1 MIFLASLRKE
11 LMEHWRT
18 SRFMVLAI
26 VLTLFG
32 LISPLLAKNIPEIL
46 KAVPGGEQFAGL
58 VPTPTITDAISQY
71 IKNISQ
77 FGIFLALL
85 LSMGAVV
92 NEKEKGTAALVLV
105 KPLPRGIFI
114 LSKFLS
120 LVIIFFISLLL
131 AGMGGYYYTTLI
143 FSQPDISAWITL
155 NLFLWLVMLVY
166 IAITLLFSTLVRS
179 QAAAI
184 GLSFGT
190 LLLLAAIGAVPS
202 IANWLP
208 NQLINW
214 GASLFNPMP
223 ISAWPAL
230 WTSLTIIFFCLFT
243 AWLAL
248 NRQEL

>member
-32 LISPLLAKNIPEIL
+32 LISPLLAKYTTEIL
-46 KAVPGGEQFAGL
+46 KAVPGAEQFAGL
-58 VPTPTITDAISQY
+58 VPTPTMIDAISQY
-71 IKNISQ
+71 IKNIGQ
-77 FGIFLALL
+77 FGILLALL

-105 KPLPRGIFI
+105 KPLPRGFFI
-114 LSKFLS
+114 LSKYLS
-120 LVIIFFISLLL
+120 LAIIFLISLLL
-131 AGMGGYYYTTLI
+131 AGIGGYYYTALI
-143 FSQPDISAWITL
+143 FGPPDLNAWISL
-155 NLFLWLVMLVY
+155 NLLIWVVMLVY
-166 IAITLLFSTLVRS
+166 SAITLLFSTLMKS

-184 GLSFGT
+184 GLAFAT
-190 LLLLAAIGAVPS
+190 LLLMAVIGALPA

-214 GASLFNPMP
+214 GASLFNQTPLT
-223 ISAWPAL
+223 AWPAL
-230 WTSLTIIFFCLFT
+230 WISLAIIFISLFT
-243 AWLAL
+243 AWMAI

>member
-18 SRFMVLAI
+18 SRFMVLLM

-32 LISPLLAKNIPEIL
+32 LISPLLAKYIPEIL

-58 VPTPTITDAISQY
+58 VPTPTMIDAISQY
-71 IKNISQ
+71 IKNIGQ
-77 FGIFLALL
+77 FGILLALL

-120 LVIIFFISLLL
+120 LVIIFFFSLLL
-131 AGMGGYYYTTLI
+131 AGMGGFYYTTLI
-143 FSQPDISAWITL
+143 FSPPDLSAWISL
-155 NLFLWLVMLVY
+155 NSLIWLVMLVY
-166 IAITLLFSTLVRS
+166 AAITLLFSTLMKS

-184 GLSFGT
+184 GLAFAT
-190 LLLLAAIGAVPS
+190 LLLFAVIGALPS
-202 IANWLP
+202 IANLLP

-214 GASLFNPMP
+214 GASLFSPTP
-223 ISAWPAL
+223 ISAWLAL
-230 WTSLTIIFFCLFT
+230 WISLAIIFVSLFT

>member
-32 LISPLLAKNIPEIL
+32 LISPLLAKYIPEIL

-58 VPTPTITDAISQY
+58 VPTPTMTDAISQY
-71 IKNISQ
+71 IKNIGQ
-77 FGIFLALL
+77 FGILLALL

-105 KPLPRGIFI
+105 KPLPRGFFIF
-114 LSKFLS
+114 SKFLS

-131 AGMGGYYYTTLI
+131 AGMGGYYYTALI
-143 FSQPDISAWITL
+143 FSPPDLSAWIGL
-155 NLFLWLVMLVY
+155 NLLMWLVMLVY
-166 IAITLLFSTLVRS
+166 VAITLLFSTLMKS

-184 GLSFGT
+184 GLAFAS
-190 LLLLAAIGAVPS
+190 LLILAAIGAAPS
-202 IANWLP
+202 FAKLLP

-214 GASLFNPMP
+214 GASLLSPTP
-223 ISAWPAL
+223 VSAWPAL
-230 WTSLTIIFFCLFT
+230 WVSLAIIFICLFT
-243 AWLAL
+243 ACLAL
-248 NRQEL
+248 NRQEF

>member
-11 LMEHWRT
+11 LVEHLRT
-18 SRFMVLAI
+18 SRFLVLAAVFI
-26 VLTLFG
+26 LFG
-32 LISPLLAKNIPEIL
+32 LTSPLIAKFIPEIL

-58 VPTPTITDAISQY
+58 MPTPTMADAINQY
-71 IKNISQ
+71 IKNIGQ
-77 FGIFLALL
+77 FGILLAFL

-105 KPLPRGIFI
+105 KPLPRGFFI
-114 LSKFLS
+114 LSKFLG
-120 LVIIFFISLLL
+120 LVFIFFIGISL
-131 AGMGGYYYTTLI
+131 AGLGGYYYTSLI
-143 FSQPDISAWITL
+143 FSPPDLSAWIL
-155 NLFLWLVMLVY
+155 MNLLMCLLFLVY
-166 IAITLLFSTLVRS
+166 VAITLLFSTLMRS
-179 QAAAI
+179 QAAVI

-190 LLLLAAIGAVPS
+190 LLLMAGIGAIPS
-202 IANWLP
+202 VANYLP

-214 GASLFNPMP
+214 GASLLGSTP

-230 WTSLTIIFFCLFT
+230 WISLTIILICLVT

>member
-18 SRFMVLAI
+18 SRFMVLLM

-32 LISPLLAKNIPEIL
+32 LISPLLAKYIPEIL

-58 VPTPTITDAISQY
+58 VPTPTIIDAISQY
-71 IKNISQ
+71 IKNIGQ
-77 FGIFLALL
+77 FGILLALL

-131 AGMGGYYYTTLI
+131 AGMGGFYFTALI
-143 FSQPDISAWITL
+143 FSQPDLSAWISL
-155 NLFLWLVMLVY
+155 NSLIWLVMLVY
-166 IAITLLFSTLVRS
+166 AAITLLFSTLMKS

-184 GLSFGT
+184 GLGFAT
-190 LLLLAAIGAVPS
+190 LLLLAVISALPS
-202 IANWLP
+202 FANWLP

-214 GASLFNPMP
+214 GASLFSPTP

-230 WTSLTIIFFCLFT
+230 WVSLAIIVISLLT
-243 AWLAL
+243 AWAAL

>member
-1 MIFLASLRKE
+1 MIFLSSIRKE

-18 SRFMVLAI
+18 SRLLVLAA
-26 VLTLFG
+26 VFTLFG
-32 LISPLLAKNIPEIL
+32 LTSPLLAKYIPEIL
-46 KAVPGGEQFAGL
+46 KALPGGEQFAGL
-58 VPTPTITDAISQY
+58 VPTPTMADAIAQY
-71 IKNISQ
+71 IKNIGQ
-77 FGIFLALL
+77 FGLLLALL
-85 LSMGAVV
+85 LSMGAVA

-105 KPLPRGIFI
+105 KPLPRGFFI
-114 LSKFLS
+114 LSKFLG
-120 LVIIFFISLLL
+120 LMIIFFISLLL
-131 AGMGGYYYTTLI
+131 AGLGGYYYTTLI
-143 FSQPDISAWITL
+143 FSPPDLSAWITL
-155 NLFLWLVMLVY
+155 NLLLWLVMLVY
-166 IAITLLFSTLVRS
+166 IAITLLFSTLVKS

-184 GLSFGT
+184 GLSFAT

-214 GASLFNPMP
+214 GASLFSPTQ

-230 WTSLTIIFFCLFT
+230 WISLAIIFISLFT

>member
-11 LMEHWRT
+11 LLEHWRT

-32 LISPLLAKNIPEIL
+32 LISPLLAKYVPEIL

-58 VPTPTITDAISQY
+58 VPTPTMTDAISQY
-71 IKNISQ
+71 IKNIVQ
-77 FGIFLALL
+77 FGILLALL

-105 KPLPRGIFI
+105 KPLPREFFIF
-114 LSKFLS
+114 SKFLS
-120 LVIIFFISLLL
+120 LVIIFFISILL
-131 AGMGGYYYTTLI
+131 AGMGGYYYTALI
-143 FSQPDISAWITL
+143 FSPPDLSAWIAL
-155 NLFLWLVMLVY
+155 NIFIWLVMLVY
-166 IAITLLFSTLVRS
+166 AAITLLFSTLMKS
-179 QAAAI
+179 QAATI
-184 GLSFGT
+184 GLSFAT
-190 LLLLAAIGAVPS
+190 LLFLAVIGALPS
-202 IANWLP
+202 IANGLP

-214 GASLFNPMP
+214 GASLFSPTP

-230 WTSLTIIFFCLFT
+230 WISLAIILISLFT

>member
-131 AGMGGYYYTTLI
+131 AGMGGYYYTALI

-214 GASLFNPMP
+214 GASLFSPTP